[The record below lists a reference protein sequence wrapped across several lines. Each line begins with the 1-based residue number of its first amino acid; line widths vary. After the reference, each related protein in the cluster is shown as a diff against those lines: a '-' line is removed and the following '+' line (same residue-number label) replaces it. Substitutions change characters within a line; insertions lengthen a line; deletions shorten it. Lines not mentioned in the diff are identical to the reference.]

1 MVDHFQGATPVLRF
15 WARRVARSD
24 GAMETYIKQEYE
36 LALTPAEAESAVELF
51 RRGHIH
57 VGAASGIDLAVVLIR
72 HASRDPVVVQDIR
85 KLLAASINRGEG
97 ASMRLL
103 QRLTERDPRDA
114 YLEYAQIIEDRGDF
128 AAQMIAAPFVDD
140 ATFDRYMERAISLMN
155 CSTKDVAEVADAY
168 AAQERAVGVLHWT
181 KVGRSME
188 YGHTLS
194 RLSISDYKM
203 SLFESG
209 NAASEVENDLR
220 ALLDG
225 DTLAARRLYL
235 LAADVG
241 AQTFAPVQAAE
252 YLAAMIA
259 GDDLSD
265 IRWAL
270 DQYHGADRR
279 VRRELDQRL
288 DIRAAYEVAAE
299 QGVNSAQYELGML
312 LRSGA
317 KTHTDLATSASWLL
331 RAAEAGHT
339 GAMVEYGRALGLG
352 IGLDADPEFALI
364 WLQKAHDLGNRQA
377 KPLISLLS
385 AMVAIE

>member
-1 MVDHFQGATPVLRF
+1 
-15 WARRVARSD
+15 
-24 GAMETYIKQEYE
+24 
-36 LALTPAEAESAVELF
+36 
-51 RRGHIH
+51 
-57 VGAASGIDLAVVLIR
+57 
-72 HASRDPVVVQDIR
+72 
-85 KLLAASINRGEG
+85 
-97 ASMRLL
+97 
-103 QRLTERDPRDA
+103 
-114 YLEYAQIIEDRGDF
+114 
-128 AAQMIAAPFVDD
+128 
-140 ATFDRYMERAISLMN
+140 MN

-188 YGHTLS
+188 YGHALS